1 MKKITALADIA
12 VGINQ
17 DDGYFGSSNATSRP
31 ASFAESGKPITS
43 PVK

>member
-12 VGINQ
+12 VGINH
-17 DDGYFGSSNATSRP
+17 DDGHFGSSNAIPRP
-31 ASFAESGKPITS
+31 ASFAESGKPVIS